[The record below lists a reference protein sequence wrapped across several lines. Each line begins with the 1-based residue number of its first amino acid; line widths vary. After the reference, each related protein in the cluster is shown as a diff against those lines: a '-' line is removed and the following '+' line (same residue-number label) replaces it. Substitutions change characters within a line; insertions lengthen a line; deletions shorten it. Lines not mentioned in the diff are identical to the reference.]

1 MWVILVTFIAS
12 IITGDFFLSCQQVV
26 LSPKQLNMTSL
37 QVEILEKEIAE
48 LKAALQEAKTKN
60 VYLTGIVEEQKR

>member
-1 MWVILVTFIAS
+1 M
-12 IITGDFFLSCQQVV
+12 SCQQVV

-60 VYLTGIVEEQKR
+60 VYLAGIVEEQKR

>member
-1 MWVILVTFIAS
+1 V
-12 IITGDFFLSCQQVV
+12 
-26 LSPKQLNMTSL
+26 TSL

>member
-1 MWVILVTFIAS
+1 MTCIAS
-12 IITGDFFLSCQQVV
+12 IIAGDFFLSCQQVV

>member
-1 MWVILVTFIAS
+1 MWAILVTCIAS

>member
-1 MWVILVTFIAS
+1 MQVI
-12 IITGDFFLSCQQVV
+12 

-48 LKAALQEAKTKN
+48 LKATLQEAKTKN
-60 VYLTGIVEEQKR
+60 VYLTGIVEEQKKYCISIFMHEMR

>member
-1 MWVILVTFIAS
+1 M
-12 IITGDFFLSCQQVV
+12 SCQQVV

-60 VYLTGIVEEQKR
+60 VHLTGIVEEQKRCCYTYCYVYNNFAQSHYS